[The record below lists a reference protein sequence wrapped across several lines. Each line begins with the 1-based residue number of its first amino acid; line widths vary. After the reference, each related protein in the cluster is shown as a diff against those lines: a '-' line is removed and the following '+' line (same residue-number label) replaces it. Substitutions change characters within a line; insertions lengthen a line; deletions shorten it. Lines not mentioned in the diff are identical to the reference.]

1 MQRNGEERPQQLWE
15 NYKQTV
21 KAVYFDIG
29 PFQTDNVLN
38 SHQKLNIEMKTK
50 IENKDNVHIK
60 TKYTIELSN
69 ILKSM

>member
-1 MQRNGEERPQQLWE
+1 MRCIYNEMEKRDRSSYERII
-15 NYKQTV
+15 NTQTV

-50 IENKDNVHIK
+50 IVKRCWLYMRAQTMSI
-60 TKYTIELSN
+60 
-69 ILKSM
+69 